1 MDRLESHRL
10 FYARRLAAVTGPT
23 GLGGRLEAALAAT
36 PRERFLGP
44 GPWRVFTAAGYVTTP
59 SEDATFV
66 YHDVPIALSEADAIN
81 NGQPALH
88 ALCLA
93 ALDVKEGETAVH
105 VGAGT
110 GYYTA
115 VIARLVGSRGSVFCY
130 ELEPALAERARAA
143 LADLG
148 HVTVEARSG
157 ASGLLPACDVL
168 YVSAGATAPLDLWLD
183 ALRENGRL
191 LFPLT
196 PAAVNGRPAPG
207 AMLLVTRAGHG
218 RFDARFL
225 CPAAFMPCAGARDEA
240 TAARLT
246 AAFQRG
252 DSREVR
258 SLRRG
263 TAPDA
268 TAWVL
273 GDGWWL
279 STAVDAG

>member
-1 MDRLESHRL
+1 MDRLESHRF
-10 FYARRLAAVTGPT
+10 FYARRLAAATGAT

-44 GPWRVFTAAGYVTTP
+44 GPWRVFTAAGYITTP
-59 SEDATFV
+59 SDDATFV
-66 YHDVPIALSEADAIN
+66 YHDVPIALSEGEAIN

-115 VIARLVGSRGSVFCY
+115 VLARLVGAHGSVFAC
-130 ELEPALAERARAA
+130 ELEPALAARARAA

-157 ASGLLPACDVL
+157 ADGVLPACDIL

-196 PAAVNGRPAPG
+196 PAAVGGRPAPG
-207 AMLLVTRAGHG
+207 AMLLVTRRTHD

-225 CPAAFMPCAGARDEA
+225 CPAAFIPCAGARDDA

-252 DSREVR
+252 DSRDVR

-268 TAWVL
+268 TAWVV
-273 GDGWWL
+273 GAGWWL
-279 STAVDAG
+279 STVVEAG